1 MMVVRAIRGATTAQ
15 ENTKESIL
23 ATTKEL
29 LEAIV
34 RANDLHLDD
43 IISAFFTTTQDL
55 NAEFPPVAARKL
67 GWVNVGLMC
76 SHEMLVPDAQG
87 KCIRVMVHFNTD
99 KSADEISNVYLREAV
114 NLRKRGFEDVPEC

>member
-1 MMVVRAIRGATTAQ
+1 MTVVRAIRGATTAR

-23 ATTKEL
+23 ESTREL
-29 LEAIV
+29 HEEIV
-34 RANDLHLDD
+34 KVNDLQQEG

-67 GWVNVGLMC
+67 GWVNVALMC
-76 SHEMLVPDAQG
+76 SHEMLVPDAQV

-99 KSADEISNVYLREAV
+99 KSADEIVNVYLREAV
-114 NLRKRGFEDVPEC
+114 NLRKRGFEEVAE